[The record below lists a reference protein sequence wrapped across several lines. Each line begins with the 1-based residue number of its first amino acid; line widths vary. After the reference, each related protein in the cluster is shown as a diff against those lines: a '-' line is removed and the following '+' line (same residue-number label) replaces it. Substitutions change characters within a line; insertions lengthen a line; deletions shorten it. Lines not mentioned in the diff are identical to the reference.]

1 MSKQTIYNVGIYVRL
16 SQEDMRAGESLSIE
30 NQKLILTKYVTEQG
44 WNTYDIYVDDGFSG
58 TDFNRPGV
66 TRLLEDAKTGKIN
79 LIIVKDLSRFG
90 RNYIQVGQYIDYIF
104 PTYNIRFIAL
114 SDNVDTANKDT
125 TAMDMMPIVNLFN
138 EWHAASTSK
147 KIRAVVEANAK
158 AGKYRTTF
166 APYGYVKGDD
176 ENRLPVVDE
185 PAASVVRRI
194 FEMRSQ
200 GISPYHIAEK
210 LNDEKIPIP
219 SDYLY
224 AKLGKPNPRRTI
236 HLWSAGVIRQIV
248 RNPTY
253 LGHLVQMKTTTVS
266 YKNHK
271 SVKKDPSEWIIVYNT
286 HEPLVSQEIWD
297 KCREVEESVSQGK
310 KTKTGFVAPL
320 SGLMFCADC
329 GEKMRLGWN
338 NTTNGSKKK
347 PRKYV
352 RHNFNC
358 GRYNRQGKQG
368 CPSHYIKMNDI
379 NALILADIRSMAAL
393 VWENEGIAR
402 KQFLSK
408 KEQINSRQTAEEQK
422 RLHDGQY
429 RLSELEKLIPSIYE
443 DKVLGKI
450 PENVC
455 INLLEKYQ
463 AEQKSLS
470 EEVEQLEAKLNAV
483 KQDENDVDEF
493 IKRLKKYTDVQ
504 ELTREMCLELIEYIT
519 IDEYSADRPR
529 DIHIYYK
536 LLEKPL
542 PHKKFLEVGKGNEGK
557 ETA

>member
-30 NQKLILTKYVTEQG
+30 NQKLILTKYVKEQG
-44 WNTYDIYVDDGFSG
+44 WNISDIYVDDGYSG

-66 TRLLEDAKTGKIN
+66 SRLLEDAKTGKIN

-125 TAMDMMPIVNLFN
+125 SAMDMMPIVNLFN

-147 KIRAVVEANAK
+147 KIKAVIEANCK
-158 AGKYRTTF
+158 AGKYRATA
-166 APYGYVKGDD
+166 APFGYIKGDD
-176 ENRLPVVDE
+176 ENHLPVVDE

-200 GISPYHIAEK
+200 GISPRHIADT
-210 LNDEKIPIP
+210 LNEEKIPIP
-219 SDYLY
+219 SDYYY
-224 AKLGKPNPRRTI
+224 ARLGKPNPRRTS
-236 HLWSAGVIRQIV
+236 HLWCTERITTICK
-248 RNPTY
+248 NPTY
-253 LGHLVQMKTTTVS
+253 LGHLVQMRTTTVS

-271 SVKKDPSEWIIVYNT
+271 VVKRSEEEMVIIKNT

-297 KCREVEESVSQGK
+297 KVREIEKSVSQGK
-310 KTKTGFVAPL
+310 KTKKGETMPL

-329 GEKMRLGWN
+329 GEKMRLCMN

-352 RHNFNC
+352 RHNYQC
-358 GRYNRQGKQG
+358 GAYSRFGKFY
-368 CPSHYIKMNDI
+368 CTSHYIKMKDI
-379 NALILADIRSMAAL
+379 NALVLADIRSMAEL
-393 VWENEGIAR
+393 VIADEEYAR
-402 KQFLSK
+402 QQFLAK
-408 KEQINSRQTAEEQK
+408 KEKVNAHQTAEEQK
-422 RLHDGQY
+422 HLRDSEY
-429 RLSELEKLIPSIYE
+429 RLAELEKLIPSIYE

-450 PENVC
+450 PEDVC
-455 INLLEKYQ
+455 VNLLEKYQ
-463 AEQKSLS
+463 AEQKTLS
-470 EEVEQLEAKLNAV
+470 EEVEQLEAKMNAI
-483 KQDENDVDEF
+483 KQDANDIDEF
-493 IKRLKKYTDVQ
+493 IKRLKRYTDVQ

-542 PHKKFLEVGKGNEGK
+542 PHKKFLEVDKSNESK
-557 ETA
+557 KTA

>member
-30 NQKLILTKYVTEQG
+30 NQKLILTKYVKEQG
-44 WNTYDIYVDDGFSG
+44 WNTYEIYVDDGFSG
-58 TDFNRPGV
+58 TDFNRPAV
-66 TRLLEDAKTGKIN
+66 THLLEDAKTGKIN

-125 TAMDMMPIVNLFN
+125 SAMDMMPIVNLFN

-147 KIRAVVEANAK
+147 KIKAVIEANCR
-158 AGKYRTTF
+158 AGKYRATA
-166 APYGYVKGDD
+166 APYGYIKGDD
-176 ENRLPVVDE
+176 EMHLPVVDE

-194 FEMRSQ
+194 FKMRSQ
-200 GISPYHIAEK
+200 GISPRHIADT
-210 LNDEKIPIP
+210 LNEEKIPIP
-219 SDYLY
+219 SDYYY
-224 AKLGKPNPRRTI
+224 ARLGKPNPRRTS
-236 HLWSAGVIRQIV
+236 HLWCTERITTICK
-248 RNPTY
+248 NPTY
-253 LGHLVQMKTTTVS
+253 LGHLVQMRTTTVS

-271 SVKKDPSEWIIVYNT
+271 VVKRPEEEMVIIKNT

-297 KCREVEESVSQGK
+297 KVREIEKSVSQGK
-310 KTKTGFVAPL
+310 KTKKGETMPL

-329 GEKMRLGWN
+329 GEKMRLCMN

-352 RHNFNC
+352 RHNYQC
-358 GRYNRQGKQG
+358 GAYSRFGKFY
-368 CPSHYIKMNDI
+368 CTSHYIKMKDI
-379 NALILADIRSMAAL
+379 NALVLADIRSMAAL
-393 VWENEGIAR
+393 VLENEDAAR
-402 KQFLSK
+402 KQFLAR
-408 KEQINSRQTAEEQK
+408 KEQINAHQTAEEQK
-422 RLHDGQY
+422 RLCDGKY
-429 RLSELEKLIPSIYE
+429 RLAELEKLIPSIYE

-450 PENVC
+450 PEDVC
-455 INLLEKYQ
+455 VNLLEKYQ
-463 AEQKSLS
+463 AEQKTLS
-470 EEVEQLEAKLNAV
+470 EEVEQLEAKMNAI
-483 KQDENDVDEF
+483 KQDANDVDEF

-519 IDEYSADRPR
+519 VDEYAKDRPR
-529 DIHIYYK
+529 EIHIYYK

-542 PHKKFLEVGKGNEGK
+542 PHKKFLEVAKGDESK
-557 ETA
+557 KTA